1 MVLGLLLSRLP
12 LRKLLFAPST
22 FLGVWKN
29 ISRSKLIL
37 LSSYAYSPLFVLF
50 EPDPP
55 MPEEPID
62 PNKTA
67 NIADTALMIPCY
79 KAATLIGATLESAI
93 KIFPPSHIFVVANG
107 E

>member
-1 MVLGLLLSRLP
+1 
-12 LRKLLFAPST
+12 
-22 FLGVWKN
+22 
-29 ISRSKLIL
+29 
-37 LSSYAYSPLFVLF
+37 
-50 EPDPP
+50 